1 MEKRLFE
8 RINVNVEVEFF
19 SNENLYCGTVNNI
32 SEKGM
37 FIRTKRIY
45 FPFDMQFEM
54 RIPWE
59 EKIVYLPVNLN
70 RMSTSPD
77 SSDALAVEIAEPS
90 PQYLEFLSNLRVV
103 CKY

>member
-1 MEKRLFE
+1 MDKRLFE
-8 RINVNVEVEFF
+8 RISVNVEVEFF
-19 SNENLYCGTVNNI
+19 SNENLYCGTVRNI

-37 FIRTKRIY
+37 FIKTKRIY

-59 EKIVYLPVNLN
+59 EKIVCLPVNLN

-77 SSDALAVEIAEPS
+77 SSDALAVEISEPS
-90 PQYLEFLSNLRVV
+90 LQYLEFLRNLRVV

>member
-1 MEKRLFE
+1 MEKRAFE
-8 RINVNVEVEFF
+8 RISVNLEVKFS
-19 SNENLYCGTVNNI
+19 SNENLYCGTVKNI

-59 EKIVYLPVNLN
+59 EKNIYLPVNLN

-77 SSDALAVEIAEPS
+77 SSDALAVDIPEPS
-90 PQYLEFLSNLRVV
+90 LEYLEFVRNLRVV